1 MRNVWMRNGK
11 IIAVNNKRKI
21 LGRRL
26 DGRFDYL
33 IGSALGLASFGFYLV
48 TLAPTVL
55 YYGSENYDS
64 AHLQVVAYTLGI
76 PSYTGYPTYAML
88 AHLFTYL
95 PLGDPAYRVN
105 LASAVFA
112 AMAVAML
119 YVVCRRFGARRFGA
133 AAGTLAFG
141 LSVTFWGQAMIAE
154 VYTLHVLLTTLFFLS
169 LLFWRGDRQDR
180 YLLLAAFVGGV
191 AMTNHLTSVF
201 LLPAAVVFVALAEGS
216 VLLKPGLLLKGAG
229 LFLLGLTPYLY
240 LPLRASMEPPLLGA
254 GPVGDPSTLAGFVDL
269 VSGGDHKG
277 RIFTFGLSELPERV
291 WIYAGHLLDNLNPV
305 LLALAVVGVAVLF
318 LRDRAALA
326 SLGTVFVLNLGYAL
340 EYDIDD
346 LEIYFVPTY
355 LMLSITLALG
365 TDSAVRRARRPQ
377 FGRSGTVAAASLIM
391 AVVLVSVPGSYAQAD
406 RSEDLKG
413 REIIEAVAD
422 GTEPGS
428 TVLYHGRSLHYMQLV
443 ENHRRDLKL
452 VDPFYTADWIERAE
466 RNLERGPVYVLYPGA
481 TNTRLYREAGYR
493 LDPVKEG
500 MLYEVVGERE

>member
-1 MRNVWMRNGK
+1 MCDGK
-11 IIAVNNKRKI
+11 IIAVDSKQRKS
-21 LGRRL
+21 GRKH
-26 DGRFDYL
+26 DAL
-33 IGSALGLASFGFYLV
+33 IGLASGLVVFVFYLF

-55 YYGSENYDS
+55 YYGPENYDS

-95 PLGDPAYRVN
+95 PFGDPAYRVN
-105 LASAVFA
+105 LASAVLGA
-112 AMAVAML
+112 VAVAML
-119 YVVCRRFGARRFGA
+119 YVVCRRFGASRIGA
-133 AAGTLAFG
+133 VAGTLAFG
-141 LSVTFWGQAMIAE
+141 LSVTFWGQAVIAE
-154 VYTLHVLLTTLFFLS
+154 VYTLHVLLMTLFLLS
-169 LLFWRGDRQDR
+169 LLVWRGDRRDR

-191 AMTNHLTSVF
+191 AMTNHLTSIF
-201 LLPAAVVFVALAEGS
+201 LLPAALVFVALVDES
-216 VLLKPGLLLKGAG
+216 TLLKPGLLLKGAG
-229 LFLLGLTPYLY
+229 LFLLGLAPYFY
-240 LPLRASMEPPLLGA
+240 LPLRASMDPPLVGA
-254 GPVGDPSTLAGFVDL
+254 GPASDPSTLEGFADL
-269 VSGGDHKG
+269 VSGGDHKA
-277 RIFTFGLSELPERV
+277 RILTFGISELPGRI

-305 LLALAVVGVAVLF
+305 LLVLVVVGVAVLF

-326 SLGTVFVLNLGYAL
+326 LLGTVFVLNLGYAL

-355 LMLSITLALG
+355 LMLSIALALG
-365 TDSAVRRARRPQ
+365 ADSAVRWARGLQ
-377 FGRSGTVAAASLIM
+377 LSRSGTAVAASLIM
-391 AVVLVSVPGSYAQAD
+391 AAVLVSVPGSCAQAD

-422 GTEPGS
+422 GTKPGS

-443 ENHRRDLKL
+443 ENRRRDLKL
-452 VDPFYTADWIERAE
+452 VDPFYTADWVKRSE

-500 MLYEVVGERE
+500 MLYEVVEGRE